1 MAGISDQALKSNY
14 AENKYRFN
22 KGNELQNK
30 EFSDGSGLELY
41 DAVHRLYDPQIG
53 RFGQI
58 DKFADMSEDMSSY
71 IFASDNPISRND
83 PYGLKDSVPTLQPAT
98 VIGHKNNSIAPIIFI
113 PQIDNGK
120 RSLDHLSVAN
130 IIPTISIPSPNSLLG
145 QLSILEKAKGVA
157 EKGEKVADKAKAI
170 ADILKSLLAKG
181 SLGTKDL
188 SLLEDYAG
196 YGGTIAAAAQGV
208 LDVWQGMNGE
218 VTPEECKNSL
228 LKLGFVYGVGFL
240 GDALGGPVAGLVV
253 STAAEKLLGEMD
265 KLAKESYDLN
275 IQNSTQAGYENIII
289 HP

>member
-1 MAGISDQALKSNY
+1 MAGISDKALKTQY

-22 KGNELQNK
+22 KGSELQNK

-83 PYGLKDSVPTLQPAT
+83 PYGLKDSVPTLQPVT
-98 VIGHKNNSIAPIIFI
+98 VVGHKNNSIAPIIFI

-120 RSLDHLSVAN
+120 QTLDHLSVAN
-130 IIPTISIPSPNSLLG
+130 IIPTISIPSPNTLLG
-145 QLSILEKAKGVA
+145 QLSILEKSKEVA
-157 EKGEKVADKAKAI
+157 EKGEKVADAAKAI
-170 ADILKSLLAKG
+170 ARILKSLLAKG
-181 SLGTKDL
+181 SLGAKDL

-196 YGGTIAAAAQGV
+196 DVGPIAALAQGA
-208 LDVWQGMNGE
+208 LDLAQGLKGDI
-218 VTPEECKNSL
+218 TPQECENSL
-228 LKLGFVYGVGFL
+228 SKLGFVYGVGFL
-240 GDALGGPVAGLVV
+240 GDVLGGPVAGLVL
-253 STAAEKLLGEMD
+253 STAAETFLDKVD
-265 KLAKESYDLN
+265 KLDKESYDLN
-275 IQNSTQAGYENIII
+275 IQNSTQAGYENVTI